1 MEEKLNMIYAKLLE
15 IKNSMNRE
23 KLEAKLKVLE
33 NQQKEL
39 NYQMEDLKHNM
50 IREQEYN
57 AELLARFRSI
67 DNQMQLRRVNK

>member
-15 IKNSMNRE
+15 IENSMNRE
-23 KLEAKLKVLE
+23 KFETKLKVLE

-39 NYQMEDLKHNM
+39 NYQMDDLKHNM

-57 AELLARFRSI
+57 DELLASFRSI
-67 DNQMQLRRVNK
+67 GNQMQVEESE

>member
-15 IKNSMNRE
+15 IENSMNRE
-23 KLEAKLKVLE
+23 KFETKLKLLE

-39 NYQMEDLKHNM
+39 NYQMDELKHNM

-57 AELLARFRSI
+57 DELLARFRSI
-67 DNQMQLRRVNK
+67 GNQMQVKERE